1 MVEIVSIRDTRD
13 EALLAR
19 VYDELYLPNFGMVEE
34 EREPLS
40 YYANNILSPMPDTH
54 LIDMLVALDGDEIK
68 GFVVFEVYGASFACL
83 MTFIAVSKEKRQR
96 GIGRILFASL
106 QQRVAGSVTAIFAE
120 CHKPECVDAEKEPIP
135 PQARLHA
142 LSSLGASIVPIDY
155 TQPALCEGGQ
165 RSKSLLLVTFPR
177 QGHEPPKTV
186 YGPTVSRF
194 LRVFYGALGVENVA
208 ADPDFLAAQ
217 VPKPLEAFAKYQIPV
232 AEYV

>member
-1 MVEIVSIRDTRD
+1 MVEVVSIRDTSD
-13 EALLAR
+13 GALLAR
-19 VYDELYLPNFGMVEE
+19 VYNEIYLPNFGMVED

-40 YYANNILSPMPDTH
+40 YYADNILSPMPDTH
-54 LIDMLVALDGDEIK
+54 LTDMLVAVEDNDVL

-83 MTFIAVSKEKRQR
+83 MTFIAVSKAARQR
-96 GIGRILFASL
+96 GVGRILFAAL

-120 CHKPECVDAEKEPIP
+120 CHKPECVDAEKEPID

-186 YGPTVSRF
+186 YGPTVMRF
-194 LRVFYGALGVENVA
+194 LRVFYGALGVENIN
-208 ADPDFLAAQ
+208 ADPDFVAAQ